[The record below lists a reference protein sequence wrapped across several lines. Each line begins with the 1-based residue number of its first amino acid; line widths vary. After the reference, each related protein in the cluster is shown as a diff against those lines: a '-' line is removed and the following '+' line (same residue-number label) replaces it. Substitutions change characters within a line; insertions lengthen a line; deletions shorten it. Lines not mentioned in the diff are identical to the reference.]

1 MVGDKQ
7 EVMLV
12 EDEQAV
18 LDFLSQALHQSG
30 YEATRFSTG
39 GAALASLN
47 DTEPDLV
54 VLDVMLPDVD
64 GFEVLRELRT
74 KSKVPVLML
83 TARTN
88 LSDRV
93 IGLDAGADDY
103 LPKPFMLEEFLARV
117 RALLRRS
124 TKDTTRLVYG
134 DLVVNTASR
143 KVTRGGRP
151 IYLSMTE
158 FALLDLLL
166 RTPETPVSKQTI
178 LEKVWDDTGYR
189 DPNVVE
195 VYISYL
201 RHKLERSGTTRL
213 IHTVRGQGY
222 MLGRPQDED

>member
-1 MVGDKQ
+1 LVADRQ

-18 LDFLSQALHQSG
+18 LDFLTQALHQSG
-30 YEATRFSTG
+30 FETLRFSTG
-39 GAALASLN
+39 EAALASLKQG
-47 DTEPDLV
+47 EPDLV

-64 GFEVLRELRT
+64 GFEVLRRLRT

-83 TARTN
+83 TARTT
-88 LSDRV
+88 LQDRV
-93 IGLDAGADDY
+93 TGLDAGADDY

-124 TKDTTRLVYG
+124 LKDSSKLQYG
-134 DLVVNTASR
+134 DLVVDTTSR

-151 IYLSMTE
+151 IYLSVTE
-158 FALLDLLL
+158 FSLLELLM
-166 RTPETPVSKQTI
+166 RTPEAPVSKQTI

-195 VYISYL
+195 VYVSYL